1 MQQIYKLEQR
11 KRDLEQNKTLQRAND
26 LFANTPI
33 KQDAF
38 KATSVNVSATEY
50 VYKDK
55 SKLYYILAIILSG
68 MIGVV
73 YVLIANSFANR
84 KKTIVTS

>member
-1 MQQIYKLEQR
+1 MEQD
-11 KRDLEQNKTLQRAND
+11 KAIQRAND

-38 KATSVNVSATEY
+38 KAASVNIAATEFN
-50 VYKDK
+50 DSEK
-55 SKLYYILAIILSG
+55 SILYYILAIILSG

-73 YVLIANSFANR
+73 YVLIANAFANR

>member
-1 MQQIYKLEQR
+1 MK
-11 KRDLEQNKTLQRAND
+11 KK
-26 LFANTPI
+26 I
-33 KQDAF
+33 KICIVR
-38 KATSVNVSATEY
+38 SMYN
-50 VYKDK
+50 DK

-68 MIGVV
+68 MIGVF